1 MLLIRSNEIKAILW
15 EQNGIV
21 NPSTPRPEGQGLLRV
36 DPEWRFSTLPSKARL
51 GAAEWVNKYLNELDF
66 LRNQAKNP
74 E

>member
-21 NPSTPRPEGQGLLRV
+21 N
-36 DPEWRFSTLPSKARL
+36 
-51 GAAEWVNKYLNELDF
+51 KYLNELDF